1 MKVYSTPGEQP
12 LRGRCS
18 WKGAGLLLQSYI
30 SVIETENATHHG
42 PNSYFVK
49 FSNMFGE
56 CARRER
62 MQVLP
67 GQKLAAPLVLLREIL
82 LLSSVESKK
91 GARHPAVEESRPACR
106 VKEDGRIRIIDGYDQ
121 KNNRVWKKLWIKM
134 VRSLGLKE
142 HHEREYDGVFGV
154 VFDTYLKE
162 IILRSALRR
171 KRHGRN

>member
-1 MKVYSTPGEQP
+1 MIALIATSVAKSLNLPETATSSTDVRAS
-12 LRGRCS
+12 LSRGH
-18 WKGAGLLLQSYI
+18 
-30 SVIETENATHHG
+30 ATHHG

-121 KNNRVWKKLWIKM
+121 KNNRVWNQRPCVCL
-134 VRSLGLKE
+134 
-142 HHEREYDGVFGV
+142 
-154 VFDTYLKE
+154 
-162 IILRSALRR
+162 
-171 KRHGRN
+171 